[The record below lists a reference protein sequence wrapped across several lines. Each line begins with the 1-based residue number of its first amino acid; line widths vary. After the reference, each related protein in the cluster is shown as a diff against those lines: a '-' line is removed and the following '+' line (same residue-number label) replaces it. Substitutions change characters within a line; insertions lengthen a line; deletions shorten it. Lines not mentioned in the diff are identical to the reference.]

1 MSQTQILR
9 MTNGENAGRD
19 RDSLVPSKPTLAL
32 LWILVLALWPNVEA
46 WGQTAAVK
54 EIHPGILEGYLAE
67 VELPNSLKLLPPPPQ
82 EGSAAFARD
91 REASRE
97 SFELRG
103 SARWDQAIA
112 DANLAFPAA
121 TKAFSG
127 VLGFEITEDETPHLY
142 LLLRRTLTDAGL
154 STYTA
159 KNHYQR
165 KRPFMLNHQPIG
177 TPDEEEGLR
186 KDGSYPSGH
195 TAVGWAWALIL
206 CEIVP
211 DRTDAT
217 LARGYAFGQSRVIC
231 NVHWQSDVDAGRI
244 MGAAAVARLHAD
256 RDFLADL
263 ARAKAEA
270 KVQLEQEKDK

>member
-1 MSQTQILR
+1 MRPKT
-9 MTNGENAGRD
+9 GRQGVV
-19 RDSLVPSKPTLAL
+19 RDKSFEVLSHRKSALMLVLGLAL
-32 LWILVLALWPNVEA
+32 CSNVQA
-46 WGQTAAVK
+46 WGQAVTVK

-67 VELPNSLKLLPPPPQ
+67 DELPNSLKLLPPPPR

-91 REASRE
+91 QEVSRE
-97 SFELRG
+97 SLKLRG

-121 TKAFSG
+121 TNAFSDA
-127 VLGFEITEDETPHLY
+127 LGFAITEKDLPHLY

-154 STYTA
+154 STYAA
-159 KNHYQR
+159 KDHYQR
-165 KRPFMLNHQPIG
+165 KRPFMLNIQPIG

-195 TAVGWAWALIL
+195 TAIGWAWALIL
-206 CEIVP
+206 CELVP
-211 DRTDAT
+211 DRTDAI

-256 RDFLADL
+256 KSFLTDL
-263 ARAKAEA
+263 VKAKAE
-270 KVQLEQEKDK
+270 VRRIHREE